1 MTESHLRTIDDLVRE
16 KIIAEPMDGNH
27 GETHPKGNDFT
38 ASGIP
43 FVMASDIH
51 NGEIDFGKCK
61 YISKDQ
67 SDGLRKGFALPGD
80 VLLSH
85 KATIGQTA
93 VVPKSEFP
101 YLMLTPQ
108 VTYYRV
114 LDRGV
119 LDNKFLKYYFDSPW
133 FQKALG
139 LWAGAGSTRAYLGIT
154 EQKNLPIIIPDI
166 KVQKGIVDVLSAI
179 DEKIKLNNQISSK
192 LEATAK
198 LIYDYWFVQFDFPD
212 QNGKP
217 YKSSGGTMVY
227 NKDLKREIPE
237 GWEVTQLSKIANI
250 TMGQSPNGSSYNFD
264 KKGAVFFQ
272 GSTDFGDRFPKVREY
287 TTEPSRFAESGDI
300 LMSVRAP
307 VGTLN
312 VADVDCCIGR
322 GLAALS
328 SKDGVFFFLLNVMTN
343 FKKIFDSRYASGTTF
358 GAITKPDLQS
368 LLVVRPPR
376 NILKLFDK
384 ATRDFQDL
392 INTNHR
398 QNLELTELRDWLLP
412 MLMNGQVKIK

>member
-119 LDNKFLKYYFDSPW
+119 LDNKFLKYYFD
-133 FQKALG
+133 
-139 LWAGAGSTRAYLGIT
+139 
-154 EQKNLPIIIPDI
+154 
-166 KVQKGIVDVLSAI
+166 
-179 DEKIKLNNQISSK
+179 
-192 LEATAK
+192 
-198 LIYDYWFVQFDFPD
+198 
-212 QNGKP
+212 
-217 YKSSGGTMVY
+217 VY
-227 NKDLKREIPE
+227 I
-237 GWEVTQLSKIANI
+237 
-250 TMGQSPNGSSYNFD
+250 
-264 KKGAVFFQ
+264 
-272 GSTDFGDRFPKVREY
+272 
-287 TTEPSRFAESGDI
+287 
-300 LMSVRAP
+300 
-307 VGTLN
+307 
-312 VADVDCCIGR
+312 
-322 GLAALS
+322 
-328 SKDGVFFFLLNVMTN
+328 
-343 FKKIFDSRYASGTTF
+343 
-358 GAITKPDLQS
+358 
-368 LLVVRPPR
+368 VVRR
-376 NILKLFDK
+376 FL
-384 ATRDFQDL
+384 
-392 INTNHR
+392 
-398 QNLELTELRDWLLP
+398 
-412 MLMNGQVKIK
+412 